1 LIEVELG
8 DLEKVGKEISN
19 LLEKKLGAEVVLKGS
34 RLIVSDKKDGSR
46 FGVKDVKIQLKR
58 VLYHL
63 GLSDKYR
70 VLAEHGK
77 IRIVREKEKPR
88 QAPERRGVAPP
99 PSQSLP
105 YLFP

>member
-19 LLEKKLGAEVVLKGS
+19 RLESKLGAEVVLKGS
-34 RLIVSDKKDGSR
+34 RLIVSDKKDGPR

-63 GLSDKYR
+63 GLSDEYR
-70 VLAEHGK
+70 VLAEHHE

-105 YLFP
+105 YYFP

>member
-8 DLEKVGKEISN
+8 DLKKAGKEISN
-19 LLEKKLGAEVVLKGS
+19 LLENKLGVEVVLKGS
-34 RLIVSDKKDGSR
+34 RLIVSDKKDGPR

-58 VLYHL
+58 VLHHL
-63 GLSDKYR
+63 GLFDKYR
-70 VLAEHGK
+70 VLAEHQK
-77 IRIVREKEKPR
+77 IQIVREKEKPR
-88 QAPERRGVAPP
+88 RAPERRGVPPP